1 MHQPTYQIA
10 GVIALLVAMT
20 VAFFLRR
27 LLTKT
32 ADSPARYKLF
42 GWFQAALGTLCI
54 AMYYLTE
61 DPTPDTIALG
71 WALAVFGG
79 YMVESGRL
87 RQKICELEARID
99 LLGASA
105 SGSP

>member
-1 MHQPTYQIA
+1 MHNPTYLVA

-27 LLTKT
+27 FLTKT
-32 ADSPARYKLF
+32 ADSPGRYKLF

-54 AMYYLTE
+54 AMYYLGE
-61 DPTPDTIALG
+61 DSTPDSIALG

-87 RQKICELEARID
+87 RQKICDLESKLD
-99 LLGASA
+99 SLGASA
-105 SGSP
+105 SK